1 MGIVIASVALGLWIP
16 DLVSL
21 LVVLKDRDHNV
32 LGTGAER
39 EHVIHP
45 FEKTLEK
52 CLAGLVGRLSDS

>member
-1 MGIVIASVALGLWIP
+1 MGIVIASVALGPWIL

-39 EHVIHP
+39 GDVIRP
-45 FEKTLEK
+45 FKKTLEE
-52 CLAGLVGRLSDS
+52 CLAGSVRRLSDS